1 MRAWIYLII
10 ASVFE
15 VAWIY
20 SVKFMDFRKLIKLS
34 LSEVFTQKTGFYV
47 LLPVLGYVVFGVGNI
62 ILFSKAMKTIPAGI
76 AYATWMS
83 VALVFVKITDVT
95 IFKEPITL
103 QQTFFILLILIG
115 VVGLKIFA

>member
-20 SVKFMDFRKLIKLS
+20 SVKFMHFKDLFKIRFGDL
-34 LSEVFTQKTGFYV
+34 FTTKSFYI
-47 LLPVLGYVVFGVGNI
+47 LLPIIGYVVFGVGNI

-83 VALVFVKITDVT
+83 VALVFVKISDVV
-95 IFKEPITL
+95 IFKQPITFL
-103 QQTFFILLILIG
+103 HVVFILLILVG
-115 VVGLKIFA
+115 VVGLKLID

>member
-10 ASVFE
+10 ASIFE

-20 SVKFMDFRKLIKLS
+20 SVKFMEFRKLLKIS
-34 LSEVFTQKTGFYV
+34 IADIFTKQSYHTI
-47 LLPVLGYVVFGVGNI
+47 LPILGYVVFGVGNI

-83 VALVFVKITDVT
+83 VALVFVKVTDVT
-95 IFKEPITL
+95 IFKQPITFL
-103 QQTFFILLILIG
+103 QVVFILLILIG
-115 VVGLKIFA
+115 VAGLKIYE

>member
-20 SVKFMDFRKLIKLS
+20 SVKFMDFRKLLKLS
-34 LSEVFTQKTGFYV
+34 IAEVFTERAGFYV
-47 LLPVLGYVVFGVGNI
+47 LIPVLGYVIFGVGNI
-62 ILFSKAMKTIPAGI
+62 ILFSKAMKTIPAAI

-83 VALVFVKITDVT
+83 VALIFVKITDVA
-95 IFKEPITL
+95 IFKQPVTFL
-103 QQTFFILLILIG
+103 QVIFILFILVG
-115 VVGLKIFA
+115 VVGLKIFE

>member
-20 SVKFMDFRKLIKLS
+20 CVKFMQLRELFKIHFNEFFTPKS
-34 LSEVFTQKTGFYV
+34 LSV
-47 LLPVLGYVVFGVGNI
+47 LLPIIGYVAFGVGNI

-83 VALVFVKITDVT
+83 IALVFVKITDVT
-95 IFKEPITL
+95 IFKQPITFL
-103 QQTFFILLILIG
+103 HVVFILLILVG
-115 VVGLKIFA
+115 VIGLKLID

>member
-1 MRAWIYLII
+1 MKEWIYLII

-20 SVKFMDFRKLIKLS
+20 SVKFMRFKDLFKVHFTELFTAKNLS
-34 LSEVFTQKTGFYV
+34 IT
-47 LLPVLGYVVFGVGNI
+47 LPILGYIIFGIGNI

-76 AYATWMS
+76 AYSVWMS

-95 IFKEPITL
+95 IFKQPITFL
-103 QQTFFILLILIG
+103 QVVFILLILIG
-115 VVGLKIFA
+115 IVGLKMTE